1 MARRGLR
8 QEEHRLEIHVDDRI
22 PVGLGEIDGVVAA
35 NRARVVDED
44 VQATEFSN
52 DFGDHGG
59 VIGFRPEIRLD
70 PHTPTPQRLYCG
82 KGFGRVAAPD
92 GRDIGARTRQ
102 RFGDGATDS
111 SVRACDGG
119 NAPAQIEAVIH
130 RSTFIGTQ
138 ATSLYSWFS
147 PPIAQ
152 MKL

>member
-1 MARRGLR
+1 M
-8 QEEHRLEIHVDDRI
+8 HRV

-35 NRARVVDED
+35 NRACVVDEN
-44 VQATEFSN
+44 VQATELSN
-52 DFGDHGG
+52 DFADHGG
-59 VIGFRPEIRLD
+59 VIGFRTEIRLD
-70 PHTPTPQRLYCG
+70 PHTPTTQRFYCG
-82 KGFGRVAAPD
+82 EGFGRVAAAD
-92 GRDIGARTRQ
+92 CRDIRAGTRQ
-102 RFGDGATDS
+102 RFGDGATNARI
-111 SVRACDGG
+111 RASDGG